1 MGVGQCT
8 GCKEYYNPIKMSDYE
23 FDLSQSSTFKNFKNP
38 FFPCNMNSNILSTEN
53 YIVNINEEEEE
64 EKKNEEFNRLKN
76 KILEQERQNRKNIKN
91 NEDEDVNHEI
101 NNYINNNDII
111 NSISNENNMSF
122 QREKEINTKINNTLE
137 NMCNLGIITK
147 KEIHEEKLK
156 NPEKFIDTSEALKL
170 EKTDNSLFAL
180 GLLSKKLEDLGIE
193 TAIEKETNDDEED
206 AAATCL
212 QFIASGLADKKKYD
226 LHFEFG
232 EERNE
237 QLLNDENEFENFK
250 VNLKKKLSKD
260 YHIPE
265 DKIIVT
271 FPQKGSFHVQVIFQS
286 SEFNDLDLDDFK
298 QKFQNDDEFK
308 ELSNLKDIHSDII
321 MGACKLTRNHLD
333 ERGNRVEGW
342 GVGEERGGLP
352 YNPPLGW
359 IGIGLKVLDKY
370 EDNIWLGS
378 SNEPGEWC
386 VAYHGVGRY
395 KSSDEVKGITGKIY
409 KGALKPGINQ
419 VHNNCEN
426 LNKPGTKVGDG
437 VYCTPNID
445 TACYYSGVSE
455 INGKNYQTVL
465 MVRVK
470 RDAIRRCADSG
481 DYWVVN
487 GTTDEIRPYRIL
499 YKCD

>member
-1 MGVGQCT
+1 M
-8 GCKEYYNPIKMSDYE
+8 
-23 FDLSQSSTFKNFKNP
+23 
-38 FFPCNMNSNILSTEN
+38 
-53 YIVNINEEEEE
+53 
-64 EKKNEEFNRLKN
+64 
-76 KILEQERQNRKNIKN
+76 
-91 NEDEDVNHEI
+91 
-101 NNYINNNDII
+101 
-111 NSISNENNMSF
+111 
-122 QREKEINTKINNTLE
+122 
-137 NMCNLGIITK
+137 
-147 KEIHEEKLK
+147 
-156 NPEKFIDTSEALKL
+156 
-170 EKTDNSLFAL
+170 
-180 GLLSKKLEDLGIE
+180 
-193 TAIEKETNDDEED
+193 
-206 AAATCL
+206 
-212 QFIASGLADKKKYD
+212 
-226 LHFEFG
+226 HFEFG
-232 EERNE
+232 EERND

-409 KGALKPGINQ
+409 NGAFKPGINQ

-445 TACYYSGVSE
+445 TACSYSGVSE

-470 RDAIRRCADSG
+470 PDAIRRCADSG